1 MPRLK
6 RKREETVSP
15 VLEELLATEDVL
27 DRARLGE
34 SGMTPKKLASE
45 KAAAAAKWQRREAKA
60 IAKWRRM
67 TFAEQKAWAE
77 AYLRDE
83 RRLDAEARMPKAAD
97 LPLLFAT
104 LTVAER
110 VTRKHLKATAKR
122 VAVAESTR
130 GDAVATNAR
139 RPSATRPSPA
149 LEEPPTH
156 DEPPKAPRRRK
167 RRSGPA
173 FGPIGQQ
180 IDGVFYPYDEDDDE

>member
-1 MPRLK
+1 MPRVK
-6 RKREETVSP
+6 RKREETMSP

-27 DRARLGE
+27 DRARLTAP
-34 SGMTPKKLASE
+34 GMTPKKLATE
-45 KAAAAAKWQRREAKA
+45 KGAAAVKWQRREAKA
-60 IAKWRRM
+60 IARWRRM

-122 VAVAESTR
+122 VAAAASPLVDST
-130 GDAVATNAR
+130 ATDSR
-139 RPSATRPSPA
+139 RPSATRPSRA